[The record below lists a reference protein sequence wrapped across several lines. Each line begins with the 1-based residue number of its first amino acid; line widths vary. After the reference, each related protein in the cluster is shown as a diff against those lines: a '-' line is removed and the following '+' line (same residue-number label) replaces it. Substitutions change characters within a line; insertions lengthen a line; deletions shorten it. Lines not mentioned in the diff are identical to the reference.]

1 MSQDENVV
9 TMILLTNAMRK
20 RWKLK
25 TFTLDENLC
34 MLAGERADSMASN
47 ASLFHTKGPPENIG
61 FGFDSPED
69 ALKGWMNSPGH
80 RDNIVNRDHTHIGI
94 GVSVANGVAWWC
106 VLFVSGNR

>member
-1 MSQDENVV
+1 MSHDEDLVI
-9 TMILLTNAMRK
+9 MLALTNAMRK
-20 RWKLK
+20 RWKRK
-25 TFTLDENLC
+25 MFKLDEGLC
-34 MLAGERADSMASN
+34 RIAGERADSMASN
-47 ASLFHTKGPPENIG
+47 ASLFHTKGPAENIG

-94 GVSVANGVAWWC
+94 GVSVENDVSWWC